1 MKHLKSTALALSI
14 LVSSTCG
21 HNRGQAFVRKDL
33 TARIQLVPDVGFSD
47 RTLWAGH
54 GMRLQQ
60 INSGD
65 DLRNWAKNKKLRI
78 VSLPIDSNLSRDLAN
93 DPATLVYSPGDDTNS
108 GFALVEII
116 DAKDEAKIAIAAHAQ
131 GSHSCGMLQKLSL
144 NTLPTSSEFTPPL
157 YAEVLNRQ
165 AIANLTT
172 IDTTAVTQSLSS
184 KIQTLESIGTRY
196 HTSQSGIQASNTV
209 KTLFETAAGGRIPG
223 MSVKLVSHAD
233 TEQKSVVV
241 TILGTE
247 DPQATGPVIIL
258 GAHIDSINAA
268 NKEGGAPGAD
278 DDASGVATLVEI
290 VQQIA
295 SSGAQFKRTIEFHGY
310 AAEEVGL
317 VGSHDIADS
326 YAASG
331 RIVAAMLQLD
341 MNSWASNP
349 SSQTIYLVTNS
360 TSALLRRSLKTLI
373 TTYLGGNVVE
383 GTLRAGTSDHA
394 SWQAAGFHAVFPFEN
409 PIDYNEALHTARDT
423 SATINDLKLASRF
436 VQTGLAFLGH
446 HAGLKNA
453 EVTYQE
459 DLAKFRTATPKDLF
473 LAIKT
478 GETGNNYGLSVAV
491 GSLVKSVEI
500 CEVSEAGGIACKRE
514 LLMGKAMTQKGSR
527 QFFNLGDDLQ
537 IRSGIHISVFGYDS
551 NDKLIAQRSV
561 RLQKK

>member
-1 MKHLKSTALALSI
+1 MKHLKSIALALLMLGSWG
-14 LVSSTCG
+14 CG
-21 HNRGQAFVRKDL
+21 RNHGQAFVRKDL
-33 TARIQLVPDVGFSD
+33 AARIQLVPDAGFSE

-60 INSGD
+60 IQSGD
-65 DLRNWAKNKKLRI
+65 DLSTWARDKKLRI
-78 VSLPIDSNLSRDLAN
+78 VSLPIDNNLSRNLAN
-93 DPATLVYSPGDDTNS
+93 DPKTLVYSPGDDTNS

-116 DAKDEAKIAIAAHAQ
+116 DPKDEEKLAIAAHTQ

-144 NTLPTSSEFTPPL
+144 NTLPTSSEFSPPV
-157 YAEVLNRQ
+157 YAEFLNRS
-165 AIANLTT
+165 AIASLTT
-172 IDTTAVTQSLSS
+172 IDLEVVTQSLSS

-209 KTLFETAAGGRIPG
+209 KTLFETEAGGRIPG

-233 TEQKSVVV
+233 TEQKSVIV
-241 TILGTE
+241 TIPGTE
-247 DPQATGPVIIL
+247 DPQATGAVVIL

-278 DDASGVATLVEI
+278 DDASGVATLAEI

-295 SSGAQFKRTIEFHGY
+295 KSGAQFKRTIEFHGY

-331 RIVAAMLQLD
+331 RTVAAMLQLD

-349 SSQTIYLVTNS
+349 SSRTIYLVTNS
-360 TSALLRRSLKTLI
+360 TSGLLRRSLKTLI
-373 TTYLGGNVVE
+373 NGYLGGDVVE
-383 GTLRAGTSDHA
+383 GTLLAGTSDHA
-394 SWQAAGFHAVFPFEN
+394 SWEAAGFHAVFPFEN
-409 PIDYNEALHTARDT
+409 PVDYNEAVHTAQDT
-423 SATINDLKLASRF
+423 SVTINNLKLASRF

-446 HAGLKNA
+446 HAGLKKA
-453 EVTYQE
+453 EVSYQE
-459 DLAKFRTATPKDLF
+459 DLVKFRAATPKDLF
-473 LAIKT
+473 LAIKP
-478 GETGNNYGLSVAV
+478 GDTGNSYGVSVAV
-491 GSLVKSVEI
+491 GSLIKSVEI
-500 CEVSEAGGIACKRE
+500 CEVSEAGGISCKRE
-514 LLMGKAMTQKGSR
+514 LLTGKATTQKGSR
-527 QFFNLGDDLQ
+527 QFFNLGDGIE
-537 IRSGIHISVFGYDS
+537 IRSGIHIAVFGYDS

>member
-1 MKHLKSTALALSI
+1 MKHLKSVAVAVSVLAI
-14 LVSSTCG
+14 WTCG

-33 TARIQLVPDVGFSD
+33 AARIQLAPDAGFSD

-54 GMRLQQ
+54 GMRLKQ

-65 DLRNWAKNKKLRI
+65 DLTKWAKDKKLRI

-93 DPATLVYSPGDDTNS
+93 DPATLVFSPGDSTNS
-108 GFALVEII
+108 GFALVDIT
-116 DAKDEAKIAIAAHAQ
+116 DSNREAELAVAAHAQ

-144 NTLPTSSEFTPPL
+144 KLLPTSSEFTPPL
-157 YAEVLNRQ
+157 FAEVLNRQ

-172 IDTTAVTQSLSS
+172 IDAGAVTQSLSN

-196 HTSQSGIQASNTV
+196 HTSQSGIQTSSTV
-209 KTLFETAAGGRIPG
+209 QKLFETAAGGRIPG
-223 MSVKLVSHAD
+223 MSVRLVPHIE

-241 TILGTE
+241 TIPGTE

-268 NKEGGAPGAD
+268 NKEGDAPGAD

-317 VGSHDIADS
+317 IGSNDIAES

-331 RIVAAMLQLD
+331 RTVAAMLQLD

-373 TTYLGGNVVE
+373 NTYLGGNVVE
-383 GTLRAGTSDHA
+383 GTLPAGTSDHA
-394 SWQAAGFHAVFPFEN
+394 SWQAAGFHSVFPFEN
-409 PIDYNEALHTARDT
+409 PIDYNEALHTPRDT

-453 EVTYQE
+453 EGTYQE
-459 DLAKFRTATPKDLF
+459 DLAKFRAATAKDLF
-473 LAIKT
+473 LAIKS
-478 GETGNNYGLSVAV
+478 GETGNSYGLSVAA
-491 GSLVKSVEI
+491 GSLIKSVEI
-500 CEVSEAGGIACKRE
+500 CEVNEAGGIGCKRE
-514 LLMGKAMTQKGSR
+514 LLIGKATTQKGSR

>member
-1 MKHLKSTALALSI
+1 MKHLKSLALALS
-14 LVSSTCG
+14 LLASSTCG

-33 TARIQLVPDVGFSD
+33 STRIQLVPDVGFSD
-47 RTLWAGH
+47 RTLWSGH

-60 INSGD
+60 INSGE
-65 DLRNWAKNKKLRI
+65 DLSKWAQNKKLRI
-78 VSLPIDSNLSRDLAN
+78 VSLPLDSNFSRDLAN
-93 DPATLVYSPGDDTNS
+93 DPGTIVYSPGDDIHS
-108 GFALVEII
+108 GFALVDITNSDRETEL
-116 DAKDEAKIAIAAHAQ
+116 AMAAHAQ

-144 NTLPTSSEFTPPL
+144 NTLPTSSEFTPPHF
-157 YAEVLNRQ
+157 AEFLNRQ

-172 IDTTAVTQSLSS
+172 IDAAAVTQSLSN

-196 HTSQSGIQASNTV
+196 HTSQSGIQTSSTV
-209 KTLFETAAGGRIPG
+209 QTLFETAASGRISG
-223 MSVKLVSHAD
+223 MSVKLVPHIE

-241 TILGTE
+241 TIPGTE
-247 DPQATGPVIIL
+247 DPQASGPVIIL

-295 SSGAQFKRTIEFHGY
+295 KSGAKFKRTIEFHGY

-331 RIVAAMLQLD
+331 RTVAAMLQLD

-373 TTYLGGNVVE
+373 NSYLGGDVVE

-394 SWQAAGFHAVFPFEN
+394 SWQAAGFHSVFPFEN
-409 PIDYNEALHTARDT
+409 PVDYNEALHTPRDT

-446 HAGLKNA
+446 HAGLINA
-453 EVTYQE
+453 EGAYQD
-459 DLAKFRTATPKDLF
+459 DLAKFRAATPKDIY
-473 LAIKT
+473 LAIKP
-478 GETGNNYGLSVAV
+478 GETGNSYGLSVAA
-491 GSLVKSVEI
+491 GSLIKSVEI

-514 LLMGKAMTQKGSR
+514 LLIGTATTQKGSR

-537 IRSGIHISVFGYDS
+537 IRSGIHIAVFGYDS